1 MIERRIVIRY
11 VKALLD
17 VAVREGDLDQVGRE
31 LMQVQMI
38 LRENGELREFLLHPR
53 VPPSKKKKVSQDI
66 FKGLVS
72 PFVFHALCHIVDK
85 KREEI
90 LTVIGDE
97 FKEAA
102 DEARGIVK
110 ARVQTA
116 IEISEERLKGL
127 KERLEQFLGKRVEL
141 RVEVIP
147 EILGGIILWIGSQ
160 IIDGSVRG
168 RLERIRNQLL
178 ELKIA

>member
-17 VAVREGDLDQVGRE
+17 VAMREGDLDQIGRE

-38 LRENGELREFLLHPR
+38 LHENRELREFLLHPR
-53 VPPSKKKKVSQDI
+53 VPPSKKKKVAQDI

-72 PFVFHALCHIVDK
+72 PLVFHALCHIVDK

-90 LTVIGDE
+90 VTVIGDE

-102 DEARGIVK
+102 DEERGIVR

-116 IEISEERLKGL
+116 VEISEERLKSL
-127 KERLEQFLGKRVEL
+127 KERLEQFLGKRVDLE
-141 RVEVIP
+141 VEVIP
-147 EILGGIILWIGSQ
+147 EILGGIILWLGSQ

-168 RLERIRNQLL
+168 RLERIKNQLL
-178 ELKIA
+178 ELKIT